1 MLIEDGNPY
10 FRWIENYVAEDF
22 EEAVKVGME
31 LLETGAVKL
40 SPERVEEI
48 VEIFREGTRLEGL
61 FWEMGLLHHEKMR
74 GSKSS

>member
-1 MLIEDGNPY
+1 MSGLIGDGNAY

-22 EEAVKVGME
+22 EEAVRIGRE
-31 LLETGAVKL
+31 LLEGGAVRL

-61 FWEMGLLHHEKMR
+61 FWEMGLLHHEKLQR
-74 GSKSS
+74 Q